1 MVGLR
6 TLTDGGRVKAHHN
19 CVELVLQY
27 NTVEHIILECHI
39 KNCAE
44 PQNSAMQ
51 INYVQL
57 LLLLLLLYYYG
68 INAN

>member
-27 NTVEHIILECHI
+27 NTVEHILECHI

-57 LLLLLLLYYYG
+57 LLLLYYYG